1 MGWIVLN
8 VKLSVSSSAMSCKGG
23 MISATVTVTGQTD
36 DNEGENSYTAFIKED
51 HIIPDILWKSEPQT
65 VLSGTTVNQSYTVEL
80 KCNKLR
86 HVIGPHGSSGESKAD
101 IYAYVIGGRREG
113 QSDNLRVICQW

>member
-8 VKLSVSSSAMSCKGG
+8 VKLSVSSTSMSCKGG

-51 HIIPDILWKSEPQT
+51 HVIPDILWKSEPQAAMP
-65 VLSGTTVNQSYTVEL
+65 GTTVNQSHSIEL
-80 KCNKLR
+80 NCNDR
-86 HVIGPHGSSGESKAD
+86 CHVIGPHGSSRESTAE

-113 QSDNLRVICQW
+113 QSDDLPVRCIR